1 MLRTTPRSRTALL
14 PTLMI
19 ALAPACAEPCAD
31 DGLRQ
36 RCDAVPL
43 VSGSSSGAGPDTT
56 GDAGGSDGSAPGTSS
71 SGGADASG
79 DSTGV
84 GVLATGSSDGSSS
97 DGSSSDGDGGDGSS
111 SEGGL
116 PREPVDLSG
125 WSVVQTQ
132 SDRVLVLPEGTIVA
146 RGGTVVIAR
155 DASREA
161 FEAFWG
167 VVLGDDV
174 VYVQADDVLPVCN
187 GDETF
192 ALVAADAT
200 VVDGPSPPLQAGTL
214 LSRIDASLPGDDP
227 DAWALGDPLVDAT
240 PGTVA
245 LVGASPGEPR
255 VSEVVDPADVGAF
268 VYEYVELYVGA

>member
-97 DGSSSDGDGGDGSS
+97 DGSSSDGGDGSS

>member
-56 GDAGGSDGSAPGTSS
+56 GDAGGSDGPAPGTSS
-71 SGGADASG
+71 SGAADASG
-79 DSTGV
+79 DNTGV
-84 GVLATGSSDGSSS
+84 GVLATGSSDGGSS
-97 DGSSSDGDGGDGSS
+97 DGSSSDGGDGSS
-111 SEGGL
+111 SEDGL